1 MPAELVPLGQVIYS
15 CVKPIFKI
23 YLIMGTGFLLAKLDI
38 LNGEAIKMISQVV
51 LTVLLPC
58 LSFNKIVANIED
70 KFIKDVGIIVLSSVL
85 LYGTGFLFGWLVK
98 IFMPCPKR
106 WHGGIICASMFP
118 NISDLPIAYLQTMNN
133 NIIFTQDETDRGT
146 AMVIIFLATF
156 LFSLFNLGGFQLVE
170 MDFKDDLPTKS
181 KDEEAKIESVEAPP
195 GMSPSPLPAT
205 SSSDTAGTKDSKY
218 MKTDD
223 NGKNDFEM
231 ESNDSNSADLAS
243 LDSNYHSSSN
253 LPSTNQPQL
262 YTQHEDGK
270 VSSTETI
277 SHHSQSH
284 TQDDSVSAT
293 TSARPRR
300 RSLVG
305 SVLSRADSM
314 HSYRNSS
321 LHSNK
326 DGVSSMA
333 GNNNKLI
340 RQYSRV
346 DTMGNPIPED
356 SLARYLSLQ
365 ALQQEQQGAE
375 AQEGEQ
381 ASVRSMN
388 TGFTTAQD
396 NKSLMH
402 RVKSSKLAKM
412 VTNDVGMHKSDIDD
426 SVKALPKKFHF
437 MKYAVFF
444 MQNCLRPCSVAVI
457 LGLVFAFIPWVRGL
471 FVTTS
476 NAHIPN
482 APDGE
487 PPLSFIMDYTSYV
500 GAASVPFGLLLLG
513 ATLGNLEIGAL
524 YPGFWKSAVV
534 LVLLRQVVMPIF
546 GVLWCE
552 RMMKAGWLDKTTDKM
567 VLFVIA
573 INWAL
578 PTMTTIIYLTASYTP
593 IDALE
598 TPQMDCASFFLLL
611 QYPFLVISLPF
622 LATYFIKVQL
632 SM

>member
-1 MPAELVPLGQVIYS
+1 MSAELVPLGQVIYS

-85 LYGTGFLFGWLVK
+85 LYGTGFLFGWLVR
-98 IFMPCPKR
+98 IFMPCPKK
-106 WHGGIICASMFP
+106 WYGGIICASMFP

-133 NIIFTQDETDRGT
+133 NIIFTQEETDRGT

-170 MDFKDDLPTKS
+170 IDFKDDLPQKN
-181 KDEEAKIESVEAPP
+181 KDEETEIESVEKP
-195 GMSPSPLPAT
+195 SPSPLPAT
-205 SSSDTAGTKDSKY
+205 SSSDTAGTKNSKY
-218 MKTDD
+218 TKTDENEGNNTD
-223 NGKNDFEM
+223 MK
-231 ESNDSNSADLAS
+231 SNHSNSADLAS
-243 LDSNYHSSSN
+243 LDSNYYSTSN

-262 YTQHEDGK
+262 YTHNEDGTN
-270 VSSTETI
+270 SSTETVN
-277 SHHSQSH
+277 HPHSH
-284 TQDDSVSAT
+284 TQDDNVSAT
-293 TSARPRR
+293 NSTRSRR

-305 SVLSRADSM
+305 SFLSRADSM
-314 HSYRNSS
+314 QSYKNNSV
-321 LHSNK
+321 HSNK
-326 DGVSSMA
+326 DGASSIA
-333 GNNNKLI
+333 GNNKLI

-346 DTMGNPIPED
+346 DTMGNPVPED
-356 SLARYLSLQ
+356 SMARYLSLQ
-365 ALQQEQQGAE
+365 ALQQEHGTE
-375 AQEGEQ
+375 EHEPGQE
-381 ASVRSMN
+381 SVHSMN
-388 TGFTTAQD
+388 TGFTTAHD
-396 NKSLMH
+396 NKSLLS

-426 SVKALPKKFHF
+426 SVKAFPKKFHF

-444 MQNCLRPCSVAVI
+444 MQNCLRPCSIAVI

-487 PPLSFIMDYTSYV
+487 PPLSFIMDFTSYV

-513 ATLGNLEIGAL
+513 ATLGNLEIRAL

-534 LVLLRQVVMPIF
+534 LVILRQVVMPIF

-578 PTMTTIIYLTASYTP
+578 PTMTTIIYLTAAYTP
-593 IDALE
+593 IDATE